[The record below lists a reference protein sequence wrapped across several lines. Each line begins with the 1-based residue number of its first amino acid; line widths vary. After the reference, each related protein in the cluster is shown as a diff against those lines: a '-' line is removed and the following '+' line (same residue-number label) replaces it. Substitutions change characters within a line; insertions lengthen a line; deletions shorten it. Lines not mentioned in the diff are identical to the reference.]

1 MDLSRF
7 LGAQKLVAVHVRG
20 RSVGGGARG
29 VVVGCVLEL
38 EYEDGSSE
46 SVELTISENEAFN
59 VASFEAFFQAL
70 NHVLKKRRGQP

>member
-29 VVVGCVLEL
+29 VVIGCVLEL
-38 EYEDGSSE
+38 EKEDGTSSGW
-46 SVELTISENEAFN
+46 S
-59 VASFEAFFQAL
+59 
-70 NHVLKKRRGQP
+70 